1 MRWRLQ
7 SHPGAI
13 LTSCSGR
20 TRGNRS
26 RSALGTDTDGTSWN
40 FRASQ
45 DLESLQNTFAALTA
59 RIPAALVL
67 AQHLR
72 LDLTTCVQPN
82 LLHSTT
88 ISTSSSGRT
97 ASRAG
102 AASPPWASPS
112 SAGAAAGRPAEMWS
126 NQENF
131 RVEQWNAEILLK
143 ALPPLLQAAAKT
155 LAEVREWPGGV
166 TRWPLW
172 SATGRTPSPMQSGET
187 LVGRQQ
193 DQSRCGD
200 HSRTSVNCDE
210 NEAKF
215 GQM

>member
-88 ISTSSSGRT
+88 TSTSSSGRT

-112 SAGAAAGRPAEMWS
+112 SAGAAAERPAEMWWS
-126 NQENF
+126 QENSL
-131 RVEQWNAEILLK
+131 VEQWNAEILLK
-143 ALPPLLQAAAKT
+143 ASPPLLQAAAKT
-155 LAEVREWPGGV
+155 LAEVREWLEGV

-172 SATGRTPSPMQSGET
+172 SA
-187 LVGRQQ
+187 
-193 DQSRCGD
+193 
-200 HSRTSVNCDE
+200 
-210 NEAKF
+210 
-215 GQM
+215 